1 MTDQTDQL
9 MTDFL
14 FSKNHNEI
22 SYDKSKYI
30 FSNKLNT
37 SNRFLIAENIDLY
50 GENLESINA
59 LVKINVFKNKYSQEY
74 FYISQNC
81 NHI

>member
-1 MTDQTDQL
+1 M
-9 MTDFL
+9 
-14 FSKNHNEI
+14 NP
-22 SYDKSKYI
+22 
-30 FSNKLNT
+30 SNN
-37 SNRFLIAENIDLY
+37 FLIAENIDLY

-81 NHI
+81 KHI